1 MASAVARRREAAS
14 LTGPHGRKKR
24 LSKRSTAQNA
34 PGLAAPRPP
43 ISISALT
50 GAGIESL
57 LDAVADLAEERMA
70 GPAPALI
77 TLERHRAAFADALR
91 ALERALDPA
100 VDELELV
107 AEDLRLA
114 ARALQRIGGRIDV
127 EDVLGDIFSRLC
139 VGK

>member
-1 MASAVARRREAAS
+1 M
-14 LTGPHGRKKR
+14 TGLHRRKKR
-24 LSKRSTAQNA
+24 LSKRSTAQA
-34 PGLAAPRPP
+34 VAGLASAGAP
-43 ISISALT
+43 IAISALT

-100 VDELELV
+100 RTELELV

-114 ARALQRIGGRIDV
+114 ARALQRIAGRIDV

>member
-1 MASAVARRREAAS
+1 
-14 LTGPHGRKKR
+14 LTAPHGRKKT
-24 LSKRSTAQNA
+24 LSKRSTAQAVSGFATPRA
-34 PGLAAPRPP
+34 PIA
-43 ISISALT
+43 ISALT
-50 GAGIESL
+50 GAGVDSL
-57 LDAVADLAEERMA
+57 LDAVADLAEERMS

-77 TLERHRAAFADALR
+77 TLERHRAAFADALA

-114 ARALQRIGGRIDV
+114 ARALQRIAGRIDV
-127 EDVLGDIFSRLC
+127 EEVLGDIFSRLC